1 MRESTKALLAA
12 ILAFSCWGLFPI
24 YWKLFPELSG
34 ESLFM
39 QRLFW
44 SVVTL
49 MIVIPL
55 SGRTSGV
62 KAILSDKRRWWLLLS
77 AVLIASNWLIY
88 VVAVTQGHIIE
99 ASMGYFLNPLLNVV
113 IGWMFLKET
122 LRATQ
127 WPAVAFAAIGVVWMG
142 LAAGLAGFP
151 WLALS
156 LSITF
161 AFYGVIR
168 KLTHVGSLEGLA
180 YETAVVFLPF
190 LAWWLWSG
198 GSVADDFDRIGG
210 VKLSI
215 LALSGVITCLP
226 LVLFAYA
233 SRRLTLQSLGFTQY
247 LSPSLKFLCGWA
259 IFYEPMS
266 AARWQ
271 GFMFIWAGLIWYT
284 IEQLMQKRKKPPP
297 PKIAPAPEV

>member
-1 MRESTKALLAA
+1 MSESTKALLAA
-12 ILAFSCWGLFPI
+12 ILAFACWGLFPI
-24 YWKLFPELSG
+24 YWKFFPELSG

-49 MIVIPL
+49 MILIPL
-55 SGRTSGV
+55 SGKVRGV

-77 AVLIASNWLIY
+77 AILIASNWLIY
-88 VVAVTQGHIIE
+88 VVAVTQGHILE

-113 IGWMFLKET
+113 IGWLFLKET

-127 WPAVAFAAIGVVWMG
+127 WPAVAFAVIGVVWMTV
-142 LAAGLAGFP
+142 ASGLAGFP
-151 WLALS
+151 WLALT

-168 KLTHVGSLEGLA
+168 KLTQVGSLEGLA

-190 LAWWLWSG
+190 LAWWLW
-198 GSVADDFDRIGG
+198 IGG
-210 VKLSI
+210 DIAGDYEKIGPVKLAA
-215 LALSGVITCLP
+215 LALSGIITCLP

-247 LSPSLKFLCGWA
+247 ISPSLKFLCGWA
-259 IFYEPMS
+259 LFNESMS

-271 GFMFIWAGLIWYT
+271 GFIFIWAGLVWYT
-284 IEQLMQKRKKPPP
+284 TEQVLQKRKRPVPR
-297 PKIAPAPEV
+297 

>member
-1 MRESTKALLAA
+1 MSESAKALLAA
-12 ILAFSCWGLFPI
+12 ILAFCCWGLFPI
-24 YWKLFPELSG
+24 YWKFFPELSG

-49 MIVIPL
+49 MIIIPL
-55 SGRTSGV
+55 SGKTRGV
-62 KAILSDKRRWWLLLS
+62 KAILSDKRRWWLLFS
-77 AVLIASNWLIY
+77 AILIASNWLIY
-88 VVAVTQGHIIE
+88 VVAVTEGHILE

-113 IGWMFLKET
+113 IGWLFLKET

-127 WPAVAFAAIGVVWMG
+127 WPAVALAAIGVVWMA

-151 WLALS
+151 WIALF
-156 LSITF
+156 LSVTF

-168 KLTHVGSLEGLA
+168 KLTQVGSLEGLA

-198 GSVADDFDRIGG
+198 GDIAGDYQKIGP
-210 VKLSI
+210 VKLSA

-233 SRRLTLQSLGFTQY
+233 SRRLTLQALGFSQY

-259 IFYEPMS
+259 LFHEPMS
-266 AARWQ
+266 AVRWQ
-271 GFMFIWAGLIWYT
+271 GFIFIWAGLIWYT
-284 IEQLMQKRKKPPP
+284 FEQLHQKRKRPAP
-297 PKIAPAPEV
+297 PKVVPAVDI

>member
-1 MRESTKALLAA
+1 VSESAKALLAA

-24 YWKLFPELSG
+24 YWKFFPELSG

-49 MIVIPL
+49 MVVIPV
-55 SGRTSGV
+55 SGKVQGV
-62 KAILSDKRRWWLLLS
+62 KAILRDKRRWWLLLS

-88 VVAVTQGHIIE
+88 VVAVTQGHILE
-99 ASMGYFLNPLLNVV
+99 ASMGYFLNPLLNVL

-122 LRATQ
+122 LRSTQ
-127 WPAVAFAAIGVVWMG
+127 WPAIV
-142 LAAGLAGFP
+142 LAAVGVIWMALASGLAGFP

-190 LAWWLWSG
+190 LAWWLWNG
-198 GSVADDFDRIGG
+198 GSVADDVDRVGG
-210 VKLSI
+210 VKLAL

-233 SRRLTLQSLGFTQY
+233 SRRLSLQALGFTQY

-259 IFYEPMS
+259 IFHEPMS
-266 AARWQ
+266 SSRWQ
-271 GFMFIWAGLIWYT
+271 GFIFIWTALIWYT
-284 IEQLMQKRKKPPP
+284 IEQIVAGQARKRR
-297 PKIAPAPEV
+297 